1 MAAQNLLDLW
11 HEHHTQ
17 GRPGIPPEELLPYLG
32 QAAEGIDFL
41 NTREPAV
48 IHRDVKPEH
57 LLLTAER
64 RVKVVGVGL
73 GKPAE
78 GTSPAIRSVQ
88 VGMTLAYAAPELF
101 ANKATRW
108 TDQYALAVTYYRLRT
123 GKLPFA
129 DGLGPVQMM
138 QAHATGT
145 LDFAAVSRAE
155 RAVLKRAC
163 AVEPDRRFPSCGEFV
178 AALAAAV
185 AG

>member
-1 MAAQNLLDLW
+1 MAAQDLLQLW
-11 HEHHTQ
+11 HEHHAQ

-32 QAAEGIDFL
+32 QAAEGIDAL

-57 LLLTAER
+57 LLLTADR
-64 RVKVVGVGL
+64 RVTVADSGL
-73 GKPAE
+73 AAPAE
-78 GTSPAIRSVQ
+78 GTSAAGGSAQ

-108 TDQYALAVTYYRLRT
+108 TDQYSLALTYYRLRT
-123 GKLPFA
+123 GKLPYA
-129 DGLGPVQMM
+129 DGSGPIQIMR
-138 QAHATGT
+138 AHATGT
-145 LDFAAVSRAE
+145 LDFAAVPTAE
-155 RAVLKRAC
+155 QAVLKRAC
-163 AVEPDRRFPSCGEFV
+163 AIEPDQRFPSCGEFV